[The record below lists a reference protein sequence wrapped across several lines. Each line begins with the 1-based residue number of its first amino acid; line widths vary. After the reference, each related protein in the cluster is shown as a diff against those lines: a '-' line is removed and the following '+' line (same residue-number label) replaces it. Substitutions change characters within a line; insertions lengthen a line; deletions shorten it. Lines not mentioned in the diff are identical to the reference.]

1 MQLAGKNLDG
11 IDIVRAAAELA
22 AFPDVSITTNG
33 MNAIAEVY
41 NQKEKY
47 RLQEGEYA
55 IVFYLDEAEFELGLI
70 EREDHK
76 CVCKARSNPV
86 QNFQKLVRDAEE
98 SLVS

>member
-70 EREDHK
+70 ERK
-76 CVCKARSNPV
+76 IINVFVRQGPIRCKIFKN
-86 QNFQKLVRDAEE
+86 L
-98 SLVS
+98 